1 MVALALDIGEVRT
14 GIAVSDLSGRIAMPL
29 KVLPAPEVANLSRS
43 FRAILRD
50 HEPDV
55 LVCGLPQT
63 MAGEE
68 GPQVRRIREVAES
81 VSRVAGLP
89 LAYADE
95 RLSSREAKRILR
107 EEGLSE
113 RQMRGKIDMISASL
127 FLQAWLD
134 AHQGGEFHGR

>member
-1 MVALALDIGEVRT
+1 MIAIALDIGEVRT
-14 GIAVSDLSGRIAMPL
+14 GIAVSDRTGRIAIPV
-29 KVLPAPEVANLSRS
+29 KVLPAAEVASVARP
-43 FRAILRD
+43 FRRIIED
-50 HEPDV
+50 HEPDI

-63 MAGEE
+63 LAGEE
-68 GPQVRRIREVAES
+68 GPQVERIRAVAED
-81 VSRVAGLP
+81 VSRLTGLP

-113 RQMRGKIDMISASL
+113 KQMRGKIDMISASL

-134 AHQGGEFHGR
+134 ARQGADIDG